1 MSYLYYFDKSR
12 MADDES
18 VQGVPR
24 ESLTQEA
31 YNGLPAW
38 LQATVD
44 KHPAYRKQE
53 AEKPKAA
60 PRKKAAKPKPAQ
72 VTSPS
77 TQAVEAPAPPVVEE
91 DNGRS

>member
-31 YNGLPAW
+31 YNSLPAW

-44 KHPAYRKQE
+44 KHPAYRKRAPKE
-53 AEKPKAA
+53 APTE
-60 PRKKAAKPKPAQ
+60 
-72 VTSPS
+72 
-77 TQAVEAPAPPVVEE
+77 VEAPAPPVVEE